1 MQSILNQAKNDPAA
15 LQNHMQNATI
25 RMKIQKVSIF
35 SNPPYRGHRLTMMK
49 ANRGGCNPTRALRMS
64 ALDYSRS
71 SCILMQKGF
80 VRLTSSLHAFSAM
93 KG

>member
-35 SNPPYRGHRLTMMK
+35 FSNPSYRGHRLTMIK
-49 ANRGGCNPTRALRMS
+49 ANRGRCNPTWALRMS
-64 ALDYSRS
+64 DLTLSRS
-71 SCILMQKGF
+71 SCILMQERFCEIG
-80 VRLTSSLHAFSAM
+80 VLLPCI
-93 KG
+93 